1 MQVILN
7 PIQSIANN
15 KKNTTNF
22 NASDTDLTVLRYLEN
37 KQKISQRELSQNLGI
52 SLGKRNFILKA
63 LIQKGV
69 VKAKNFRNNKN
80 KIVYAY
86 YLTPDGFNEK
96 AKLTINFFKRKNMEY
111 NNLKKELQLLKNE
124 ITLLDQKKID
134 KKSLKKDE
142 E

>member
-1 MQVILN
+1 M
-7 PIQSIANN
+7 ANN
-15 KKNTTNF
+15 KKNTANF
-22 NASDTDLTVLRYLEN
+22 NASDTDLAVLRYLEN
-37 KQKISQRELSQNLGI
+37 KQKISQRELSHNLGI
-52 SLGKRNFILKA
+52 SLGKINFILKA

-96 AKLTINFFKRKNMEY
+96 AKLTVNFFKRKNMEY
-111 NNLKKELQLLKNE
+111 NELKKELQMLENE
-124 ITLLDQKKID
+124 ITLLDQKKLD

-142 E
+142 G

>member
-1 MQVILN
+1 M
-7 PIQSIANN
+7 ANN

-37 KQKISQRELSQNLGI
+37 KQTISQRELSQDLGI
-52 SLGKRNFILKA
+52 SLGKINFILKA

-111 NNLKKELQLLKNE
+111 NELKKELRLLKNE
-124 ITLLDQKKID
+124 ITLLDQKKLD
-134 KKSLKKDE
+134 KKSLKKDKGKSK
-142 E
+142 

>member
-1 MQVILN
+1 M
-7 PIQSIANN
+7 ANN
-15 KKNTTNF
+15 KKNTTNS

-37 KQKISQRELSQNLGI
+37 KQTISQRELSQDLGI
-52 SLGKRNFILKA
+52 SLGKINFILKS

-111 NNLKKELQLLKNE
+111 NKLKKELQSLKNE
-124 ITLLDQKKID
+124 ITLLDEKKLD

-142 E
+142 R

>member
-1 MQVILN
+1 M
-7 PIQSIANN
+7 ANN

-52 SLGKRNFILKA
+52 SLGKINFILKA

-124 ITLLDQKKID
+124 MTLLDQKKID

>member
-1 MQVILN
+1 M
-7 PIQSIANN
+7 ANN

-22 NASDTDLTVLRYLEN
+22 NSSDTDLTVLRYLEN

-52 SLGKRNFILKA
+52 SLGKINFILKA

-96 AKLTINFFKRKNMEY
+96 AKLTVNFFKRKNMEY
-111 NNLKKELQLLKNE
+111 NKLKKELKLLKNE
-124 ITLLDQKKID
+124 ITLLDQKKLD
-134 KKSLKKDE
+134 KKSSEKDKE
-142 E
+142 

>member
-1 MQVILN
+1 M
-7 PIQSIANN
+7 ANN

-52 SLGKRNFILKA
+52 SLGKINFILKA

>member
-1 MQVILN
+1 M
-7 PIQSIANN
+7 ANN

-37 KQKISQRELSQNLGI
+37 KQTISQRGLSQDLGI
-52 SLGKRNFILKA
+52 SLGKINFILKA

-111 NNLKKELQLLKNE
+111 NKLKKELQLLKNE

>member
-1 MQVILN
+1 M
-7 PIQSIANN
+7 ANN
-15 KKNTTNF
+15 KKNTTNS

-37 KQKISQRELSQNLGI
+37 KQTISQRELSQDLGI
-52 SLGKRNFILKA
+52 SLGKINFILKA

-80 KIVYAY
+80 KVVYAY

-111 NNLKKELQLLKNE
+111 NKLKKELQLLKNE
-124 ITLLDQKKID
+124 IILLDKKKIR
-134 KKSLKKDE
+134 
-142 E
+142 